1 MEDCTCGASRSGW
14 PRPREW
20 RERDADAT
28 SGHRDD
34 LVAHESQGRKVSVTC
49 ILQPC
54 VVEHT
59 TLGVAVVAV
68 VLAVHLILTATAQVL
83 FLRRRRSYALCRRE
97 ILGPAPALREEPC
110 VGLVSVLKPLAGAD
124 DDLDENLASFAV
136 QEGVTYE
143 LLFGVTSASDPAFA
157 AARRF
162 MHAHP
167 DVDARIVLTDPDAA
181 INPKVAQLVTL
192 ERHARGQVL
201 VISDSN
207 VRVRADYL
215 RSLVVPLDEP
225 RCGLVTS
232 VFAGTGER
240 TLGAALENLQL
251 SAVIAPFVVLSTL
264 GLPVTI
270 GKSMAMRAR
279 DLRDLGGFASFGDVL
294 AEDLMIGRRFAAAGF
309 RVATSFSVIENRN
322 VAGSLSRMFD
332 RHSRWAKMRRIIV
345 PGFFA
350 IEPLFS
356 PIVTATLVALMVP
369 SRVTVGTLG
378 ATIVLQTLASLLAA
392 WSFRGKPLPWKYLPL
407 ETVRTFMMVACW
419 ASAWV
424 SRTVV
429 WRGNPLELGPNTTV
443 TRPAAP
449 ASARGV
455 KTAA

>member
-1 MEDCTCGASRSGW
+1 MQPGA
-14 PRPREW
+14 
-20 RERDADAT
+20 
-28 SGHRDD
+28 
-34 LVAHESQGRKVSVTC
+34 
-49 ILQPC
+49 
-54 VVEHT
+54 VEHT

-97 ILGPAPALREEPC
+97 ILGSPPVVRDEPC
-110 VGLVSVLKPLAGAD
+110 VGLVSVLKPLAGMD
-124 DDLDENLASFAV
+124 DDLDENLASFAR
-136 QEGVTYE
+136 QEGVDFE
-143 LLFGVTSASDPAFA
+143 IVFGVASSSDPALV

-162 MHAHP
+162 LQAHP
-167 DVDARIVLTDPDAA
+167 SVEARIVITDPDAA
-181 INPKVAQLVTL
+181 INPKVAQLIAL
-192 ERHARGQVL
+192 ERHARGQIL
-201 VISDSN
+201 VTSDSN
-207 VRVRADYL
+207 VRVRSDYL
-215 RSLVVPLDEP
+215 RSLVAPLDEP

-279 DLRDLGGFASFGDVL
+279 DLRELGGFASFGDVL
-294 AEDLMIGRRFAAAGF
+294 AEDLMIGRRFADAGF

-322 VAGSLSRMFD
+322 VSGSLARMFD

-356 PIVTATLVALMVP
+356 PIVTATLVALAMP
-369 SRVTVGTLG
+369 SRVTVGMLV
-378 ATIVLQTLASLLAA
+378 ATIALQTLASLVAA
-392 WSFRGKPLPWKYLPL
+392 WSFRGRPLPWRYLPL
-407 ETVRTFMMVACW
+407 EIVRTFMMVACW

-449 ASARGV
+449 DSARGV